1 MEVVEN
7 KKLDIKVYKETL
19 DNGCQVIIIPR
30 KDRKR
35 KYIIWATKYGSI
47 DSNFIDPTTNQE
59 MHVPDGV
66 AHYLEHKMFEQENG
80 VDSLYKMMS
89 LGLNANAYTTTDHTA
104 YLFSC
109 SENFYEGLDELMDYF
124 QHPYF
129 TDENVEKERGIIG
142 QEIQMYDDDPEWSL
156 YINTLRCL
164 YKNNP
169 VRLDTAGTIE
179 TISHITKET
188 LYSCYNTFYHPSNT
202 IMCVSGDFEP
212 NELLQEIKK
221 RMLPREKQSEIKRI
235 YPEYESD
242 INQKYIEAKKDVN
255 MPIFMAGYRDFS
267 KTEINGTS
275 LEKAKRDITVKMILD
290 MLVGGCSDVYQ
301 KLYNEG
307 LVKTEMQYAYET
319 SDEYAHIVVQGESKE
334 PQKVYDQIVDALQN
348 NEFTEAD
355 FERTKKKAYGENVY
369 DYDDVIAIGRTY
381 INTAIQ
387 GIDTLDYI
395 TALNEI
401 DYEYVKKVREEI
413 FVKEKA
419 VLSVVKPI

>member
-59 MHVPDGV
+59 MHVPDAV

-212 NELLQEIKK
+212 NELLEEIKK

-235 YPEYESD
+235 YPEYEND

-267 KTEINGTS
+267 KTEISGTS
-275 LEKAKRDITVKMILD
+275 FEKAKRDIAVKMILD
-290 MLVGGCSDVYQ
+290 MLVGGCSEVYQ
-301 KLYNEG
+301 KLYNES

-319 SDEYAHIVVQGESKE
+319 SNEYAHIVIQGESKE
-334 PQKVYDQIVDALQN
+334 PEKVYEKIVDALQN
-348 NEFTEAD
+348 NEFTKED

-369 DYDDVIAIGRTY
+369 DYDDVVAIGRTY

-387 GIDTLDYI
+387 GIDALDYI
-395 TALNEI
+395 DALNQI
-401 DYEYVKKVREEI
+401 DYEYVQRVRNEI
-413 FVKEKA
+413 FIKDKA
-419 VLSVVKPI
+419 VLSVVKPL